1 MYLYFTLLSR
11 SVPKWFVRQFDY
23 LRLKFEGAC
32 DSQIG
37 NKNSSV
43 AI

>member
-1 MYLYFTLLSR
+1 MYFTLLSR
-11 SVPKWFVRQFDY
+11 SVPKWFVRQFDCHQ
-23 LRLKFEGAC
+23 LKSEGVC
-32 DSQIG
+32 DNQVG

>member
-1 MYLYFTLLSR
+1 MYFTLLSR
-11 SVPKWFVRQFDY
+11 SVPKWFVRQFDCHW
-23 LRLKFEGAC
+23 LKFEGVC